1 MFQTI
6 YQILTSTSSPIKLV
20 TRCINVSFKYIP
32 SAPDT
37 GAFTPFPPEDEAL
50 ARGALEKKL

>member
-1 MFQTI
+1 M
-6 YQILTSTSSPIKLV
+6 

-37 GAFTPFPPEDEAL
+37 WVFTPFPPEDEAL
-50 ARGALEKKL
+50 ARGALKNKNNNNVINNT